1 MCFCTFEIALFSN
14 FRALCGLLTQE
25 YTKAKEGRRER
36 EKERKVIV
44 VVQPKAFY
52 LTQAHSQVAHTSVT
66 KIGAFCLKEMA
77 ILVLSWRLG
86 FY

>member
-1 MCFCTFEIALFSN
+1 MLKNVFLYFFAILEHCVVSSHRNIPRPRKVE
-14 FRALCGLLTQE
+14 
-25 YTKAKEGRRER
+25 ER

-52 LTQAHSQVAHTSVT
+52 LTQAHSQVAYTSVT